1 MLLVVLTNWHFGHD
15 RRTRGLGPA
24 GQAGYQPLDGCA
36 DGMSA
41 EQMRALPIVIAEKR
55 SSRRAAFGE
64 DGQSHGLFLV
74 LLLIKHP
81 NVGRQHK

>member
-1 MLLVVLTNWHFGHD
+1 MTNWGFGHN

-55 SSRRAAFGE
+55 SSRRAASGE
-64 DGQSHGLFLV
+64 DGQSHNAPELIDLV
-74 LLLIKHP
+74 LVGHLNI
-81 NVGRQHK
+81 GRQHK

>member
-1 MLLVVLTNWHFGHD
+1 
-15 RRTRGLGPA
+15 
-24 GQAGYQPLDGCA
+24 
-36 DGMSA
+36 MSA